1 MSDPRDLFDLTG
13 KVACVT
19 GASSGIGRRAAVT
32 LAAAGAYVVGVARR
46 KEALDGLQA
55 EWVRGPRASSRTLLL
70 ALVLRLW
77 CMRYRNP
84 LVRQI
89 S

>member
-46 KEALDGLQA
+46 KEALVGLQA
-55 EWVRGPRASSRTLLL
+55 ELGEGGRKHRGGRCCSRK
-70 ALVLRLW
+70 
-77 CMRYRNP
+77 C
-84 LVRQI
+84 
-89 S
+89 